1 MKTPRPCGRYDA
13 RMAIAYPLN
22 IPDSVLNSLTR
33 VFEDE
38 IESVCIKRQ
47 DEVVATFSRKDFHT
61 YGTCTFVCEPRP
73 ARCYYFGDG
82 LVQLCSSRVDW
93 LMRTPFTDD
102 PEKLRN
108 EQDVLL
114 IPNVIM
120 DCTHEMQIQV
130 ERKNYIGL
138 DISLSM
144 FTRIDVIGY
153 WFERVPNT
161 WTWRNGRVMLVLKNC
176 MFGAVVGDYVVD
188 GWFVTAREAL
198 RNALDKTEMMSRTLR
213 AVATMKAG

>member
-1 MKTPRPCGRYDA
+1 
-13 RMAIAYPLN
+13 MAIAYSQS

-47 DEVVATFSRKDFHT
+47 DEVVATFSRKSFNT
-61 YGTCTFVCEPRP
+61 YGTYTFVCEPRP

-82 LVQLCSSRVDW
+82 MVQLCNSRVDW
-93 LMRTPFTDD
+93 LMKTPFTDD
-102 PEKLRN
+102 PEKLLKER
-108 EQDVLL
+108 DTLL
-114 IPNVIM
+114 IPSVIM
-120 DCTHEMQIQV
+120 DCAHEMQIQV
-130 ERKNYIGL
+130 ERKNFSVLGIV
-138 DISLSM
+138 LSM

-176 MFGAVVGDYVVD
+176 MFGVVVGDYVVD

-198 RNALDKTEMMSRTLR
+198 RNALDKTEMMSRALR